1 VVVGSMRYTRLT
13 VSANRAAHYDII
25 TLISMRSSLWVYAKS
40 ILMMRDDY
48 PQNLLHNQ
56 AVRTNGVTGL
66 ALGTELV
73 SSLGHESKAESWTCA
88 VEGKSDATAHQ
99 NKDRGWEELHP
110 LGGDTVGVCGLIL
123 GWSTG
128 TATVRPRD
136 HEAQP
141 GLLPARC
148 VALGSACLWHAR
160 RKRCEQKKCWPSAL
174 RAGRLSSPGT
184 QERACSPY
192 FNPQCEYRTNEPV
205 VLVDWRAVV
214 TEFLQAGQEC
224 ASPPGTESS

>member
-1 VVVGSMRYTRLT
+1 MRQGPSKSIRTGAGPFHYDP
-13 VSANRAAHYDII
+13 NRADHRDII
-25 TLISMRSSLWVYAKS
+25 TLISMRSPLWVYAKS

-48 PQNLLHNQ
+48 PQNFLHNQ
-56 AVRTNGVTGL
+56 ALRTNGVTGL

-88 VEGKSDATAHQ
+88 VKGKSDATEHQ
-99 NKDRGWEELHP
+99 NKDRGREEPHP

-123 GWSTG
+123 GRSTG
-128 TATVRPRD
+128 TATARPRD

-141 GLLPARC
+141 GLLPGRC

-160 RKRCEQKKCWPSAL
+160 RKRCEQKKCWSGAL

-184 QERACSPY
+184 QERG
-192 FNPQCEYRTNEPV
+192 
-205 VLVDWRAVV
+205 
-214 TEFLQAGQEC
+214 LQ
-224 ASPPGTESS
+224 SIF

>member
-1 VVVGSMRYTRLT
+1 MFSSCAMSIRERHGYTT
-13 VSANRAAHYDII
+13 VSANRADHCDTI
-25 TLISMRSSLWVYAKS
+25 TLISMSSSLWVYVKS

-56 AVRTNGVTGL
+56 ALYTNGVTGL

-88 VEGKSDATAHQ
+88 MKGKSDATAHQ
-99 NKDRGWEELHP
+99 NKDCGREEPHP
-110 LGGDTVGVCGLIL
+110 LGRDTVGVCGLIL

-128 TATVRPRD
+128 TATARPRD

-148 VALGSACLWHAR
+148 VVLGSACLWHAR
-160 RKRCEQKKCWPSAL
+160 RKRCEQKKC
-174 RAGRLSSPGT
+174 
-184 QERACSPY
+184 
-192 FNPQCEYRTNEPV
+192 
-205 VLVDWRAVV
+205 
-214 TEFLQAGQEC
+214 
-224 ASPPGTESS
+224 